1 MDRLPDEISQL
12 QQRALLHA
20 AGELSAEEVL
30 AFEAEVAAGGDAR
43 VALEE
48 ARRLL
53 VDTETRLGGLRQ
65 AEMVSERS
73 MRRARDRA
81 TRSIFS
87 WVDVERSDRVLRATR
102 HSSLADGVVWR
113 YARWPLAAA
122 ALLVVGLVL
131 WTFSTEP
138 AQNRDVADGTTPLQS
153 APIAGVPGGATTS
166 PSNDEVRLDQIA
178 ALFDNP
184 TRDEFGGVEFAGGLS
199 DELAALRLLEEPDY
213 E

>member
-1 MDRLPDEISQL
+1 M
-12 QQRALLHA
+12 
-20 AGELSAEEVL
+20 
-30 AFEAEVAAGGDAR
+30 
-43 VALEE
+43 
-48 ARRLL
+48 
-53 VDTETRLGGLRQ
+53 
-65 AEMVSERS
+65 
-73 MRRARDRA
+73 
-81 TRSIFS
+81 
-87 WVDVERSDRVLRATR
+87 
-102 HSSLADGVVWR
+102 WR

-138 AQNRDVADGTTPLQS
+138 AQNRDVADGTTTLQS
-153 APIAGVPGGATTS
+153 APIAGIPGGATTS
-166 PSNDEVRLDQIA
+166 PSKDEVRLDQIA